1 MLYYR
6 TAKVIQSA
14 GFSQASS
21 FIFCDDGVHCICCV
35 KVERVDKRALENCG
49 SRAGIR
55 QFQCE
60 LPLFPLLS
68 LSNLENT
75 ALKNDAPLLRTG
87 S

>member
-1 MLYYR
+1 M
-6 TAKVIQSA
+6 VSI
-14 GFSQASS
+14 
-21 FIFCDDGVHCICCV
+21 VICCV
-35 KVERVDKRALENCG
+35 KVKRVDKRELENCG

-75 ALKNDAPLLRTG
+75 ALKNDALLLRTG
-87 S
+87 SQGVKFAQHEKNLT